1 MQKILDTPWTRST
14 IAKGHTESQEDS
26 EAKNFM
32 ITVFFL
38 LYPHFFPPS
47 LAPLPPFKS
56 LHPSL
61 LLPLTVSPCL
71 TPASP
76 PPLPRLDL
84 SLNSTRLSLDSPL
97 SRLAS
102 PSSLL
107 SLPHLHSDF
116 FTYYCFRKTL
126 DYLELGVRKLVNVV
140 CAIVHSPRFLA
151 DQSPEWILGS
161 ASFSSHMMLL
171 SRHFSLEVT
180 NLERQQ
186 KQPGAR
192 RGCAFLQM
200 VQGWISSLERTWIP
214 GEISFFIFVR
224 PVHLKMTWKL
234 NRLDTIL
241 MDCHGKFDQVNMH
254 HNWPCPDNRS
264 CI

>member
-1 MQKILDTPWTRST
+1 
-14 IAKGHTESQEDS
+14 
-26 EAKNFM
+26 M

-61 LLPLTVSPCL
+61 LLSLPPPHCFPLPHPCV

-76 PPLPRLDL
+76 
-84 SLNSTRLSLDSPL
+84 STRLSLDSPL

-151 DQSPEWILGS
+151 DQSPE
-161 ASFSSHMMLL
+161 
-171 SRHFSLEVT
+171 
-180 NLERQQ
+180 
-186 KQPGAR
+186 
-192 RGCAFLQM
+192 
-200 VQGWISSLERTWIP
+200 
-214 GEISFFIFVR
+214 
-224 PVHLKMTWKL
+224 
-234 NRLDTIL
+234 
-241 MDCHGKFDQVNMH
+241 
-254 HNWPCPDNRS
+254 
-264 CI
+264 

>member
-1 MQKILDTPWTRST
+1 
-14 IAKGHTESQEDS
+14 
-26 EAKNFM
+26 M

-61 LLPLTVSPCL
+61 LLSLPPPHCFPLPHPCV

-76 PPLPRLDL
+76 STRPLPRLDL

-151 DQSPEWILGS
+151 DQSPE
-161 ASFSSHMMLL
+161 
-171 SRHFSLEVT
+171 
-180 NLERQQ
+180 
-186 KQPGAR
+186 
-192 RGCAFLQM
+192 
-200 VQGWISSLERTWIP
+200 
-214 GEISFFIFVR
+214 
-224 PVHLKMTWKL
+224 
-234 NRLDTIL
+234 
-241 MDCHGKFDQVNMH
+241 
-254 HNWPCPDNRS
+254 
-264 CI
+264 